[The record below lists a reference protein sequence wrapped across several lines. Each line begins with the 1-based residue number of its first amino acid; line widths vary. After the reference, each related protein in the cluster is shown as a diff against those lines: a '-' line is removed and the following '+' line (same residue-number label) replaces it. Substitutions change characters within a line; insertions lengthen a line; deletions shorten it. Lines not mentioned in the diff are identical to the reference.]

1 MFDGEGKKIK
11 KIKENRWVISFRE
24 TFKDRSLPPLGQG
37 AFYGF

>member
-11 KIKENRWVISFRE
+11 KIKENRWVISFRK